1 MTLKKHFEDWVEPRR
16 WSLSLKKLIMHRHMP
31 LQGMCQVI
39 LFDVLNDLGNDDYV
53 ATYLKEKGYEVTKK
67 ENNK

>member
-1 MTLKKHFEDWVEPRR
+1 MNDIEKAFRGLGRTKR

-39 LFDVLNDLGNDDYV
+39 FLMC
-53 ATYLKEKGYEVTKK
+53 
-67 ENNK
+67 